1 MTVDVC
7 VSDPLVPVTV
17 TVYVPEEP
25 LHDSVLV
32 PVLPS
37 VTLVGVSV
45 QVRPEL
51 GEMVAARLTVPV
63 NPRTLVT
70 TTVDVPAAP
79 ALTVTLVGV
88 SVTVKSCTV
97 TPTVVECGIVPI
109 AVPVT
114 ATV

>member
-1 MTVDVC
+1 LTVDVR
-7 VSDPLVPVTV
+7 VSDPLVPVIV

-25 LHDSVLV
+25 MHESVLV

-51 GEMVAARLTVPV
+51 GEIVAARLTVPV

-70 TTVDVPAAP
+70 TTVDVPIAP
-79 ALTVTLVGV
+79 ALTLTLVGV
-88 SVTVKSCTV
+88 SLTVKSCTV
-97 TPTVVECGIVPI
+97 TPTVVECGAV
-109 AVPVT
+109 AVGVPVT
-114 ATV
+114 VTV

>member
-1 MTVDVC
+1 LTVDVR
-7 VSDPLVPVTV
+7 VSDPPVPVIV

-25 LHDSVLV
+25 VHESVLV

-51 GEMVAARLTVPV
+51 GEIVAARLTVPV

-70 TTVDVPAAP
+70 TTVEIPADP
-79 ALTVTLVGV
+79 AFATTLAGL
-88 SVTVKSCTV
+88 SVIEKS
-97 TPTVVECGIVPI
+97 
-109 AVPVT
+109 
-114 ATV
+114 